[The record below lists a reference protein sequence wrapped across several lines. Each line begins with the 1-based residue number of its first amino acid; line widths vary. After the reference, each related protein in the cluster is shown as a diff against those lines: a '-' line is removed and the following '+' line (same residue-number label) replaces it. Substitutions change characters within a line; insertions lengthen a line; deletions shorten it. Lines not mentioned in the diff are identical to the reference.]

1 MTELPHLESLEI
13 GDCVEWTEASDYEAV
28 GQLSH
33 LKHLRLEQGPQTS
46 VLQHLESSL
55 KGMPNLQHLEF
66 VNFTIDAPLDAL
78 QFSGLKRLLVIPC
91 YSAEVKI
98 FKLVSRN
105 RNNLFFFPMQTLSVT
120 MRHLFDCVVSMPHLQ
135 QLSWVVSDEILSTTA
150 DSKLPLSKTED
161 DGTESDAS
169 VTLDELQDL
178 LQRRL
183 SQTNV
188 HLLRLPEYAAH
199 RYSLSLTQED

>member
-105 RNNLFFFPMQTLSVT
+105 RNNLFFPNADTI
-120 MRHLFDCVVSMPHLQ
+120 RHDAP
-135 QLSWVVSDEILSTTA
+135 
-150 DSKLPLSKTED
+150 PLRLRRI
-161 DGTESDAS
+161 DAS
-169 VTLDELQDL
+169 FAATELGC
-178 LQRRL
+178 
-183 SQTNV
+183 V
-188 HLLRLPEYAAH
+188 
-199 RYSLSLTQED
+199 